1 MEEKTMKKTLFYLC
15 ALSCAALISCNKE
28 NQAPEAVE
36 GGTIKVVVDATS
48 EEGGAKAYMAELS
61 DSKYPVYWNDVEY
74 ASIDEFTGT
83 TKSQEIYSDSFVK
96 DSQNPAKGKFTFTMA
111 AKEGDSFDYY
121 VITPGKSSTPGA
133 ENPTHGWRACKTGNI
148 SYIVNHTVDQ
158 VPLADRPD
166 PTTHVMLATSKGHT
180 AQQTSFNL
188 EFKHIVSYGKMTIT
202 NFPAL
207 AQGET
212 VSKITITVPA
222 GQYITGRYYENINT
236 GEKVVYK
243 NNSGVPQAANY
254 ITINPQNIT
263 FNTTG
268 FDVWFTCHTL
278 ELAKD
283 DMLSVKVETSA
294 KTYEGNLK
302 ISKAL
307 SFKAGV
313 VSAFTYNWTK
323 SQPQAETKTLTFGF
337 STCPEGWPSGVDE
350 YKSKD
355 HSTKTLPYVLYGVT
369 YNFITAVCLD
379 LASSST
385 RSIAWGYDGTNA
397 QSYFVSQPERFFGL
411 PAIEGWKLITVKF
424 TQACSDNNSRKVCI
438 TSAVTNQT
446 KQSTAYVTGG
456 EPQSVTKQG
465 QEYTYNLTGTQA
477 NTVYYWAPTAK
488 GNGFATLTLVYE
500 KVEK

>member
-1 MEEKTMKKTLFYLC
+1 MKKTLFYLC

-83 TKSQEIYSDSFVK
+83 TKSQEVYSDSFVK
-96 DSQNPAKGKFTFTMA
+96 DSQDAAKGKFAFTMA
-111 AKEGDSFDYY
+111 QKTGSLFDYY
-121 VITPGKSSTPGA
+121 VITPGKSSAEGA
-133 ENPTHGWRACKTGNI
+133 KNPTHGWRACKTGNI

-180 AQQTSFNL
+180 TQQTSFNL

-243 NNSGVPQAANY
+243 NDSGVPQAANY

-278 ELAKD
+278 ELAKGD
-283 DMLSVKVETSA
+283 ALAVKVETSA
-294 KTYEGNLK
+294 NTYEGNLV

-313 VSAFTYNWTK
+313 VSSFTYNWTK
-323 SQPQAETKTLTFGF
+323 SQPQAETKTLIFDFSKLPNNEWPHGATDYTATVTGGVESEYYYVLDEVSYGF
-337 STCPEGWPSGVDE
+337 STALVSDV
-350 YKSKD
+350 
-355 HSTKTLPYVLYGVT
+355 
-369 YNFITAVCLD
+369 
-379 LASSST
+379 ASSK
-385 RSIAWGYDGTNA
+385 RNVAWGFDGSNEVK
-397 QSYFVSQPERFFGL
+397 YMVIQPQRFFGL
-411 PAIEGWKLITVKF
+411 PAISGWKLTKVKM
-424 TQACSDNNSRKVCI
+424 TQVLSSNDSRKLGI
-438 TSAVTNQT
+438 TAAISAQN
-446 KQSTAYVTGG
+446 KQQYVKGG
-456 EPQSVTKQG
+456 ESMIVGTKG
-465 QEYTYNLTGTQA
+465 TEYTFNLTESVA
-477 NTVYYWAPTAK
+477 NTRYYMAPTAK
-488 GNGFATLTLVYE
+488 ASGFDSLTLVYE
-500 KVEK
+500 KVEE

>member
-28 NQAPEAVE
+28 NQTPEAV
-36 GGTIKVVVDATS
+36 GNGTIKVIVDATS

-83 TKSQEIYSDSFVK
+83 TKSQEVYSDSFVK

-111 AKEGDSFDYY
+111 AKEGSSFDYY

-133 ENPTHGWRACKTGNI
+133 DNPTHGWRGCKTGNI
-148 SYIVNHTVDQ
+148 SYLVNHTVDQ

-166 PTTHVMLATSKGHT
+166 PTTHIMLATSKGHT
-180 AQQTSFNL
+180 TQQTSFNL

-212 VSKITITVPA
+212 VTKITITAPA
-222 GQYITGRYYENINT
+222 GKYLSGRYYEDIQT
-236 GEKVVYK
+236 GERTPYNANNIK
-243 NNSGVPQAANY
+243 NYV
-254 ITINPQNIT
+254 TINPQNIT

-268 FDVWFTCHTL
+268 FDVWFTCHTVD
-278 ELAKD
+278 LAKD
-283 DMLSVKVETSA
+283 DILSVKVETSV

-323 SQPQAETKTLTFGF
+323 SQPQAETKTLTFDFSKLPNEEWPHGATDYNATVTGGVESEYYYVLDEVSYGF
-337 STCPEGWPSGVDE
+337 STALVSDV
-350 YKSKD
+350 
-355 HSTKTLPYVLYGVT
+355 
-369 YNFITAVCLD
+369 
-379 LASSST
+379 ASSK
-385 RSIAWGYDGTNA
+385 RSIAWGYNGTKEVE
-397 QSYFVSQPERFFGL
+397 YMVMQPQRFFGL
-411 PAIEGWKLITVKF
+411 PAISGWKLIKVKMV
-424 TQACSDNNSRKVCI
+424 QALSSDSSRKLGI
-438 TSAVTNQT
+438 TAAISAQN
-446 KQSTAYVTGG
+446 KQQYVKGG
-456 EPQSVTKQG
+456 EVMVVGTNG
-465 QEYTYNLTGTQA
+465 TEYTFNLTESVA
-477 NTVYYWAPTAK
+477 NTRYYMAPTAK
-488 GNGFATLTLVYE
+488 ASGFDALTLVYE

>member
-36 GGTIKVVVDATS
+36 GGTVKVVVDATS
-48 EEGGAKAYMAELS
+48 EEGGVKAYMAELS

-111 AKEGDSFDYY
+111 AKEGSSFDYY

-133 ENPTHGWRACKTGNI
+133 DNPTHGWRGCKTGNI
-148 SYIVNHTVDQ
+148 SYLVNHTVDQ

-166 PTTHVMLATSKGHT
+166 PTTHIMLATSKGHT
-180 AQQTSFNL
+180 TQQTSFNL

-212 VSKITITVPA
+212 VTKITITAPA
-222 GQYITGRYYENINT
+222 GKYLSGRYYEDIQT
-236 GEKVVYK
+236 GERTPYNANNIK
-243 NNSGVPQAANY
+243 NYV
-254 ITINPQNIT
+254 TINPQNIT

-268 FDVWFTCHTL
+268 FDVWFTCHTVD
-278 ELAKD
+278 LAKD
-283 DMLSVKVETSA
+283 DILSVKVETSV

-313 VSAFTYNWTK
+313 VSSFTYNWTK
-323 SQPQAETKTLTFGF
+323 SQPQAETKTLTFDF
-337 STCPEGWPSGVDE
+337 STCPEGWPSGQEE
-350 YKSKD
+350 YKSLD
-355 HSTKTLPYVLYGVT
+355 HSTKTLPYVLDGVT

-379 LASSST
+379 LKATST
-385 RSIAWGYDGTNA
+385 RSIAWGYDGSNS
-397 QSYFVSQPERFFGL
+397 QNYFVAQPERFFGL

-424 TQACSDNNSRKVCI
+424 TQACSDNSSRKVCI

-500 KVEK
+500 KVEE